1 MRISS
6 ANSVCSARIANSL
19 SGCSRAAH
27 DFLGMSCVLERVV
40 PRGFCRRATA
50 VTSLLSLRVCVC
62 FALFYSHAIVMFV
75 VRANFVGK
83 KKEKKLT
90 KNSYHKKLLN
100 ISRAISYKKPDMR
113 PVPVLSDYLVKL
125 VIPAYKNRL
134 SFTGL
139 YH

>member
-19 SGCSRAAH
+19 SGCSRAFH
-27 DFLGMSCVLERVV
+27 DFVGMSCVLERVV
-40 PRGFCRRATA
+40 QYPEGFVDGQQRRLPSS
-50 VTSLLSLRVCVC
+50 VSGLCVC

-83 KKEKKLT
+83 KKARKLT
-90 KNSYHKKLLN
+90 NILYHKKLLN
-100 ISRAISYKKPDMR
+100 ISRGISYKKPHMR

-125 VIPAYKNRL
+125 VIPGSLAI
-134 SFTGL
+134 
-139 YH
+139 